1 VVAVRDSGPGV
12 PAHVRETLFEPFGRT
27 GAKGGSGLG
36 LSIARE
42 LARAM
47 GGEVTLAQTGGT
59 GAVFEVSLRAAQ
71 EAPQRRAEPLN
82 RPA

>member
-1 VVAVRDSGPGV
+1 VGV
-12 PAHVRETLFEPFGRT
+12 DVD
-27 GAKGGSGLG
+27 
-36 LSIARE
+36 
-42 LARAM
+42 
-47 GGEVTLAQTGGT
+47 QTGGA